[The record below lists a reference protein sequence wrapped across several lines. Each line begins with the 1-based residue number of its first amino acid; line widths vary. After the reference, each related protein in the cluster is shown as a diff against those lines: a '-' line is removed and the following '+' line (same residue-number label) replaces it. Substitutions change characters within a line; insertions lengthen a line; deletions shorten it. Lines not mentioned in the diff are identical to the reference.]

1 MEAHALTARLTH
13 PHLTQFP
20 FLVLLISGGH
30 CLLAL
35 ATDID
40 QYALLGSSIDNSPG
54 ECLDKCSRMLGLHN
68 LPGMRDVAGGRAVE
82 MVAASVDNKTS
93 LEFPVAMRMYRDC
106 RFSFAGTKATI
117 FDHVN
122 KVRTRSSSELD
133 CDEVVPDVGEVCA
146 ALQHSVTRHLCQ
158 RVQRALEFL
167 SYKEIKVR
175 GYIFLLF
182 GSDRSPY
189 SPRCFLSVRACVRT
203 GYYGQEHSV
212 GYYRA

>member
-1 MEAHALTARLTH
+1 
-13 PHLTQFP
+13 
-20 FLVLLISGGH
+20 
-30 CLLAL
+30 
-35 ATDID
+35 
-40 QYALLGSSIDNSPG
+40 
-54 ECLDKCSRMLGLHN
+54 MLGLHN

-122 KVRTRSSSELD
+122 KVRTRTPGLD
-133 CDEVVPDVGEVCA
+133 CDEVMPNVGEVCS

-158 RVQRALEFL
+158 RVQRAVEFL

-175 GYIFLLF
+175 G
-182 GSDRSPY
+182 
-189 SPRCFLSVRACVRT
+189 
-203 GYYGQEHSV
+203 
-212 GYYRA
+212 

>member
-1 MEAHALTARLTH
+1 MCHVTSIDQSEASNY
-13 PHLTQFP
+13 
-20 FLVLLISGGH
+20 V
-30 CLLAL
+30 
-35 ATDID
+35 ID

-146 ALQHSVTRHLCQ
+146 ALQHSVTR
-158 RVQRALEFL
+158 
-167 SYKEIKVR
+167 
-175 GYIFLLF
+175 
-182 GSDRSPY
+182 
-189 SPRCFLSVRACVRT
+189 
-203 GYYGQEHSV
+203 
-212 GYYRA
+212 